1 MCAVVAFLF
10 RASRKLNYAILTLR
24 HILRT
29 HNAQQQNFEFFTSYF
44 SPRSTRMILKPTLT
58 ELPYRSRR
66 HAIAIF
72 IANSLIIQ
80 SLMFSVNGFGL
91 GTSSTSFTS
100 CRLTRTR
107 TCDGVDLFMT
117 NDQPSDYDNSDL
129 EPEDRQVTYDTDE
142 DDEEIRDALK
152 RELLLISS
160 VTSRGEFASKEERD
174 LIVDIITQLEA
185 LNPTADPA
193 LNCEGDWDLCLA
205 STQSFRSSPFFL
217 AVRTLLG
224 DGDLAER
231 GFMIQDQVLSGATF
245 GRVRQIISENE
256 LRSEVSLGIGFI
268 SGRVVTTAAIDVCP
282 PEKWN
287 LSVKETSIDNIP
299 NAIPVGEIL
308 SKLNV
313 QGGSAVPISTLRTF
327 YVDEGLRI
335 TRDLDDN
342 FFVFARA

>member
-1 MCAVVAFLF
+1 
-10 RASRKLNYAILTLR
+10 
-24 HILRT
+24 
-29 HNAQQQNFEFFTSYF
+29 
-44 SPRSTRMILKPTLT
+44 
-58 ELPYRSRR
+58 
-66 HAIAIF
+66 
-72 IANSLIIQ
+72 
-80 SLMFSVNGFGL
+80 
-91 GTSSTSFTS
+91 
-100 CRLTRTR
+100 
-107 TCDGVDLFMT
+107 MT

-129 EPEDRQVTYDTDE
+129 EPEDRQVAYDTDE

-160 VTSRGEFASKEERD
+160 VTSRGEFASKEEKD

-193 LNCEGDWDLCLA
+193 LNCDGEWDLCLA
-205 STQSFRSSPFFL
+205 NTQSFRSSPFFL
-217 AVRTLLG
+217 AVRALLG

-245 GRVRQIISENE
+245 GRVRQIISDNE
-256 LRSEVSLGIGFI
+256 LRSEVSLNIGFMPF
-268 SGRVVTTAAIDVCP
+268 SLEGRVVTTAALEFCA

-299 NAIPVGEIL
+299 TAIPMGQIL

-313 QGGSAVPISTLRTF
+313 KGGSAVPISTLRTF